1 MRYAAT
7 ALVFALSALP
17 VSAEPID
24 GKSAKKA
31 LFSPKG
37 FSVDYVEDS
46 GLSETQLGYFKILV
60 ESRQSKKQFGRVAR
74 YYGAIAVSPSIFEMS
89 PAELLA
95 DPESVPFQMAG
106 ARHTPGA
113 ADAAALSSCNKLV
126 KGGAKKC
133 VVAARILPK
142 RWKDKGFS
150 MFYAATANF
159 KLYRDADEPK
169 AFAVSATGIGFGL
182 ANGEG
187 AAKLAIDACH
197 DNNGEEGKRDC
208 EVVVVD

>member
-1 MRYAAT
+1 MNRVII
-7 ALVFALSALP
+7 ALVATTLALP
-17 VSAEPID
+17 AMAEPID
-24 GKSAKKA
+24 EKAAKKA

-37 FSVDYVEDS
+37 FSVEYIEDS
-46 GLSETQLGYFKILV
+46 GLTETQLGYFKLLV
-60 ESRQSKKQFGRVAR
+60 KGRQSKAQFERVAR

-106 ARHTPGA
+106 ARHTPEA
-113 ADAAALSSCNKLV
+113 ASKAALAACNKLV

-133 VVAARILPK
+133 VVAAQVLPK

-150 MFYAATANF
+150 LSYAATANF
-159 KLYRDADEPK
+159 KLYRDADGPK
-169 AFAVSATGIGFGL
+169 AFAASKNGIGFGL

-187 AAKLAIDACH
+187 AEDIAIQACH
-197 DNNGEEGKRDC
+197 DNNGEDGKQDC
-208 EVVVVD
+208 EIVVAD